1 MEYYYA
7 VKNEIVTFTR
17 NLLQVEITLSAASRD
32 PGASHRQDRKLRVGT
47 IWGGG
52 RGNSWRGG
60 ATKFRV
66 ENGGIHGDTGER
78 APQASTRT
86 LS

>member
-7 VKNEIVTFTR
+7 IKKEIVAFTR
-17 NLLQVEITLSAASRD
+17 NLLQVETTLSAVSRD
-32 PGASHRQDRKLRVGT
+32 PGAAHRHDRKLRVGT

-52 RGNSWRGG
+52 GGNSWRGA